1 MEFGKLVKVKIGEI
15 NPPKR
20 INWNERQLKMSEE
33 IIRNYNTN
41 VGEIIIS
48 NDYKIIDGNHRFYI
62 LQKEYGDDHKIDVR
76 QISLNRSSY
85 YITLIMF
92 SPILIPFGL
101 LVWILTK
108 KEI

>member
-48 NDYKIIDGNHRFYI
+48 NDYKIIDGNCVYEP
-62 LQKEYGDDHKIDVR
+62 KDDSIYYQFNKRSTNKVGRYFEGFNGVR
-76 QISLNRSSY
+76 TIYTSL
-85 YITLIMF
+85 L
-92 SPILIPFGL
+92 
-101 LVWILTK
+101 
-108 KEI
+108 